1 MSRAAILAA
10 LLIGASALAPSFAA
24 ADDSITITA
33 GGSTALLPLVK
44 AAAEEYHKDHANV
57 TVNVQG
63 GGSGVGLAQAQSKG
77 FDIGDSDIPADPKKY
92 PDLADHQVCAVG
104 FAVIVNPG
112 TNVKDLKK
120 SQIVDI
126 FSGKITNW
134 KEVGGADQKITI
146 VNRPRTSGTRAVFV
160 KTVMGTT
167 PVSEAGL
174 TEDAT
179 GQVVNI
185 VKQTAGAVSY
195 AALPGVK
202 AAAGQI
208 TLLSVDGVAATDD
221 NITAQKYPIWSFE
234 HMYTNG
240 AATGEVSRFLAYVQA
255 NSSLIHSQGY
265 ILKRDMP
272 KGVQD
277 ALSK

>member
-1 MSRAAILAA
+1 M
-10 LLIGASALAPSFAA
+10 IGASVVAPAFAV

-44 AAAEEYHKDHANV
+44 AAAEEYHKEHANV

-92 PDLADHQVCAVG
+92 PDLADHQVCVIG
-104 FAVIVNPG
+104 FAVIANPG
-112 TNVKDLKK
+112 ANVKDLKK
-120 SQIVDI
+120 SQLADI

-134 KEVGGADQKITI
+134 KEVGGADQKIVI
-146 VNRPRTSGTRAVFV
+146 VNRPRTSGTRAVFT
-160 KTVMGTT
+160 KTIMGST
-167 PVSEAGL
+167 PVSETGL

-185 VKQTAGAVSY
+185 VKQTAGSISY
-195 AALPGVK
+195 AALSGVK
-202 AAAGQI
+202 SAAGQI
-208 TLLSVDGVAATDD
+208 NLLSIDGVAPTDE
-221 NITAQKYPIWSFE
+221 NIIAQKYPIWSFE

-240 AATGEVSRFLAYVQA
+240 AATGEVSRFLAFVQA
-255 NSSLIHSQGY
+255 NSAIIHGQGY